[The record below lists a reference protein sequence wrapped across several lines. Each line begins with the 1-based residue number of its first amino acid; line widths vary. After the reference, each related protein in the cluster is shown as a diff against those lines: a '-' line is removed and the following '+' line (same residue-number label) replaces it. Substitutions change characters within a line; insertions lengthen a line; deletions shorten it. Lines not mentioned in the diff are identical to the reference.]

1 MSKFTLQ
8 ENSLGQLMIVRPDG
22 QQTGPVHPVLA
33 FPLTA
38 PELGLGLVDEHG
50 KEVMWLPDLTKLDPA
65 SSTLLKAHL
74 ARREY
79 RPQIKAILR
88 VSTFSTPSVWQVKT
102 DTGVCEFLLQSEE
115 SIRNLG
121 AGRLLLTHGNGMQF
135 VIEDQ
140 AALDNRSKQLLA
152 RFMA

>member
-8 ENSLGQLMIVRPDG
+8 ENAAGQLMIVRPDG

-38 PELGLGLVDEHG
+38 PSAGLGLVDEHG
-50 KEVMWLPDLTKLDPA
+50 KEVMWLNDLSKLDA
-65 SSTLLKAHL
+65 GSADLLKAHL
-74 ARREY
+74 ERREY
-79 RPQIKAILR
+79 RPQIKAILN
-88 VSTFSTPSVWQVKT
+88 VSTFATPSVWQVRT
-102 DTGVCEFLLQSEE
+102 ETGVCEFLLQSEE
-115 SIRNLG
+115 SIRQLG

-140 AALDNRSKQLLA
+140 AELDKKSKQFLA

>member
-8 ENSLGQLMIVRPDG
+8 ENAAGQLMIVRPDG

-38 PELGLGLVDEHG
+38 PSAGLGLVDEHG
-50 KEVMWLPDLTKLDPA
+50 KEVMWLNDFTKLDTG
-65 SSTLLKAHL
+65 SSDLLKAHL
-74 ARREY
+74 ERREY
-79 RPQIKAILR
+79 RPQIKAILN
-88 VSTFSTPSVWQVKT
+88 VSTFATPSVWRVRT
-102 DTGVCEFLLQSEE
+102 ETGVCEFLLQSEE
-115 SIRNLG
+115 SIRQLG
-121 AGRLLLTHGNGMQF
+121 GGRLLLTHGNGMQF

-140 AALDNRSKQLLA
+140 AELDKKSKQFLA